1 MTSLVAFLSG
11 PMGLIFCGQLGKT
24 ALATVGLAN
33 SVFNVAGLAV
43 ITGLLTAVDTLFS
56 QVNLVFV
63 INCYVYL
70 LSRRLQE
77 YNHIRI
83 LQ

>member
-1 MTSLVAFLSG
+1 
-11 PMGLIFCGQLGKT
+11 MGLVFCGQLGKT

-56 QVNLVFV
+56 QVNLV
-63 INCYVYL
+63 IYSL
-70 LSRRLQE
+70 
-77 YNHIRI
+77 
-83 LQ
+83 

>member
-56 QVNLVFV
+56 QVNLVL
-63 INCYVYL
+63 YSL
-70 LSRRLQE
+70 
-77 YNHIRI
+77 
-83 LQ
+83 